1 MKEYKVE
8 PDATR
13 ITIGCVSLLNFVSG
27 AGFCD
32 LAMPSGSPSWAAD
45 AMIWCL
51 IIYFV
56 TFLLWRLMRI
66 QDDNIQSF

>member
-13 ITIGCVSLLNFVSG
+13 TTTGCISLLSFILG

-32 LAMPSGSPSWAAD
+32 LAMTPGSPSWAAD

-51 IIYFV
+51 IVFFV
-56 TFLLWRLMRI
+56 TFLRWRLMRT
-66 QDDNIQSF
+66 QDDNI

>member
-13 ITIGCVSLLNFVSG
+13 TTTGCISLLSFILG

-32 LAMPSGSPSWAAD
+32 LAMTPRFTIMGSRCNDMVSYCLFRHFFALEID
-45 AMIWCL
+45 AS
-51 IIYFV
+51 
-56 TFLLWRLMRI
+56 TR
-66 QDDNIQSF
+66 

>member
-13 ITIGCVSLLNFVSG
+13 TTTGCISLLSFILG

-32 LAMPSGSPSWAAD
+32 LAMTPGSPSWATSGFYV
-45 AMIWCL
+45 L
-51 IIYFV
+51 S
-56 TFLLWRLMRI
+56 
-66 QDDNIQSF
+66 N